1 MILGSSQAFMQI
13 TAIIEGAGDIASI
26 LKLREGALFF
36 ASGVSNS
43 QCTDEEQFKREKHL
57 LLSQPKDL
65 CIFYFSTISIYTKD
79 SPYTTHKKAM
89 EQIIRSNWNHYNI
102 LRLGNI
108 TFGKNP
114 NTFINYV
121 RARKAAGEPYIL
133 LDDWRWVI
141 DEEGLLLLTNNLP
154 LKGQNEMNVFTDMGK
169 AQKFI

>member
-1 MILGSSQAFMQI
+1 MIRGR
-13 TAIIEGAGDIASI
+13 GDIATV
-26 LKLREGALFF
+26 LQDREGCLFF

-57 LLSQPKDL
+57 LLEQSKDL

-79 SPYTTHKKAM
+79 TPYTMHKKAM
-89 EQIIRSNWNHYNI
+89 EQIIKSNWNHYNI

-133 LDDWRWVI
+133 VDDWRWVI

-154 LKGQNEMNVFTDMGK
+154 LKGQNEMNVFTKMGYPRE
-169 AQKFI
+169 FI